1 MSSFQYCR
9 LARSSQ
15 LGKEEE
21 EREENQERK
30 NRNTTHRNAFQE
42 LQTGHILLVRRHW
55 RGWRDHFSHGEG
67 GFLNCKPRDLSE
79 MENIFS
85 EFCHDGILN

>member
-1 MSSFQYCR
+1 LIHHHRKEGNLDEFVPILSTGKIF
-9 LARSSQ
+9 LQ

-42 LQTGHILLVRRHW
+42 L
-55 RGWRDHFSHGEG
+55 
-67 GFLNCKPRDLSE
+67 
-79 MENIFS
+79 
-85 EFCHDGILN
+85 